1 MTLLRDLADLMFA
14 HALLPE
20 TLALIDEQNEAQRQS
35 GLSDVEATRATR
47 MASVVLSG
55 SGAEDG
61 LLLALVKERDLD
73 ACLWSA
79 VRFALA
85 GGPVPGHRWFAAVL
99 PRLKDYPHWVEARVT
114 AITAE
119 ALLETGR
126 RSEVQGLVG
135 NFDASLPSDFP
146 ADQTAISVIRA
157 RLAEET
163 GDFNRA
169 LQLYGQAENGEG
181 AAAIDARLRRLTLEW
196 RTGHQSLASVILG
209 LEHLRYDWH
218 GDATAWQVMLT
229 LASAYRE
236 YGAPIESGF
245 VLLSLLEQT
254 TDDLWQRVA
263 REALNE
269 LVHGLLVVSQQQADI
284 DEAELLSIIDFS
296 EASRP
301 FWDPGLIGRDLV
313 RNYGR
318 FLRNAG
324 LAGHAARM
332 LEEYRETVSPAEAR
346 SLSADQAEMWIAARQ
361 PEQALDVLTTS
372 KASMDRRHFGILR
385 AKALQQL
392 GRETEARAE
401 LAALGALGFDVP
413 KSLLW
418 LLGDWSAYVDEGR
431 SSDPTRD
438 EVRYRRCLSRFLHR
452 QETGKTTRNNG
463 PSAQNCAAIPAI
475 DSHWKPQAP
484 DQGGAIA
491 ASRLPDSAAL
501 HRLIDDA
508 LPRVMT
514 GGGGD
519 LFQDRA
525 MAAGN

>member
-372 KASMDRRHFGILR
+372 KLPWIDAILGYCARKRCNSLDAKQRHVLNWQHWALLVSMCRRVCSGCWETGRLMWMKGVRLTPLGMRSGI
-385 AKALQQL
+385 ADVSPAFC
-392 GRETEARAE
+392 TARKPE
-401 LAALGALGFDVP
+401 KPPGITGHRHKTVP
-413 KSLLW
+413 
-418 LLGDWSAYVDEGR
+418 
-431 SSDPTRD
+431 
-438 EVRYRRCLSRFLHR
+438 LSRPSTATGNHR
-452 QETGKTTRNNG
+452 RRIRGGLLRHRVSPTARPCTGLLMM
-463 PSAQNCAAIPAI
+463 PC
-475 DSHWKPQAP
+475 
-484 DQGGAIA
+484 
-491 ASRLPDSAAL
+491 
-501 HRLIDDA
+501 
-508 LPRVMT
+508 RVS
-514 GGGGD
+514 
-519 LFQDRA
+519 
-525 MAAGN
+525 